1 MTIYMKRILFIVVAL
16 IVSVV
21 MFGQREHVT
30 RRAGHITQER
40 NVIRGNVVKKT
51 PPDMYHCA
59 ASPED
64 VQLMLTAIKGQNF
77 EDKKL
82 ELAIVFVRIKPV
94 TVEGLRTLVEA
105 FNFDDSRLEFLKQ
118 AYTMCPNK
126 ERYFT
131 LYDVFSFQTNGDKL
145 LEYIGLERY

>member
-1 MTIYMKRILFIVVAL
+1 MKRTLFIVVAL
-16 IVSVV
+16 MVSVV
-21 MFGQREHVT
+21 SFGQRGHVT
-30 RRAGHITQER
+30 RHAEPGLGGR
-40 NVIRGNVVKKT
+40 NVMKKT
-51 PPDMYHCA
+51 VSHRSAPDMYRCA

-64 VQLMLTAIKGQNF
+64 VQLMLTAVNGQNF

-82 ELAIVFVRIKPV
+82 ELAIIFVRIKPV

-105 FNFDDSRLEFLKQ
+105 FNFDDSRLEFLKH
-118 AYTMCPNK
+118 AYAMCPNK

-145 LEYIGLERY
+145 LEYIGEKRY